1 LSLIGKGYFIWQVWN
16 CERGD
21 AQAIAA
27 RAKQA
32 GLTHLLIKI
41 ADGTRSYNVDA
52 TRGVDLVPP
61 VLRACKEAGIEV
73 WGWHYVRG
81 DNPIGE
87 AQFAIQRSRQLG
99 IDGYVIDAEAEYQ
112 TLGKTSAATR
122 FMRELRAGLPKLPIA
137 LSSYRFP
144 DRHRQLPWSAFLE
157 ACDYS
162 MPQVYYEDAHNP
174 TQQLEMSVN
183 QYMALRP
190 ARPVIPTA
198 PAYGRGSWRPTAQ
211 ELVLFLAKAKEL
223 GLTAANI
230 WSWDIA
236 SRPAYQD
243 LWQAIAQFDWPVAPP
258 PPPPELDVPERLF
271 ERFNE
276 GDPGGVARLYHE
288 NAAHV
293 TGERTIFS
301 RDAIAFWYD
310 ELLTRL
316 LPQAEFSL
324 TGKIESATSRHF
336 TWTAQSE
343 AGQVVDGNDTIGL
356 REGKI
361 QFHYTYFNIH

>member
-1 LSLIGKGYFIWQVWN
+1 MSGCCKRWFRPAPSMDLPPCSGATASRASRSNDAGRETVASREPGRPAAKPDHSRSSALSLIGKGYYIWQLWN

-21 AQAIAA
+21 AQAITA

-87 AQFAIQRSRQLG
+87 AQFAVQRSRQLG

-112 TLGKTSAATR
+112 TLGKTNAATR
-122 FMRELRAGLPKLPIA
+122 FMRELRAGLPNLPIA

-157 ACDYS
+157 GCDYS
-162 MPQVYYEDAHNP
+162 MPQVYYEQAHNP
-174 TQQLEMSVN
+174 TQQLEMCVD

-190 ARPVIPTA
+190 ARPGIPTA
-198 PAYGRGSWRPTAQ
+198 PAYGRGDWRPTAP
-211 ELVLFLAKAKEL
+211 EAVLFLAKAKEL
-223 GLTAANI
+223 GLSAANV
-230 WSWDIA
+230 WSWDVA
-236 SRPAYQD
+236 SRPAYRD
-243 LWQAIAQFDWPVAPP
+243 LA
-258 PPPPELDVPERLF
+258 
-271 ERFNE
+271 E
-276 GDPGGVARLYHE
+276 GG
-288 NAAHV
+288 
-293 TGERTIFS
+293 
-301 RDAIAFWYD
+301 
-310 ELLTRL
+310 
-316 LPQAEFSL
+316 
-324 TGKIESATSRHF
+324 
-336 TWTAQSE
+336 
-343 AGQVVDGNDTIGL
+343 
-356 REGKI
+356 
-361 QFHYTYFNIH
+361 

>member
-1 LSLIGKGYFIWQVWN
+1 MFIGKGYYLWQVWA

-21 AQAIAA
+21 ATAIAA
-27 RAKQA
+27 KAKGA
-32 GLTHLLIKI
+32 GLSHVLIKI
-41 ADGTRSYNVDA
+41 ADGSRLYNVVD
-52 TRGVDLVPP
+52 GVDLLPP
-61 VLRACKEAGIEV
+61 VLRACKDAGIEV

-87 AQFAIQRSRQLG
+87 AQLAVRRSQQLG

-112 TLGKTSAATR
+112 SLGKAYAATR
-122 FMRELRAGLPKLPIA
+122 FVRELRAGLPKLPIA

-144 DRHRQLPWSAFLE
+144 ARHRQLPWSAFLE
-157 ACDYS
+157 ACDFA

-174 TQQLEMSVN
+174 AQQLEMSVD

-211 ELVLFLAKAKEL
+211 ELAIFFSKAREL
-223 GLTAANI
+223 GLSAANV
-230 WSWDIA
+230 WSWDVA

-243 LWQAIAQFDWPVAPP
+243 LWRAVAQFDWPATPP
-258 PPPPELDVPERLF
+258 PPPVEEDIPEQLLK
-271 ERFNE
+271 RFNE
-276 GDPGGVARLYHE
+276 GDPEHIARLYHD

-301 RDAIAFWYD
+301 KQAIGAWYQR
-310 ELLTRL
+310 LLTEM
-316 LPQAEFSL
+316 LPRGKFAL
-324 TGKIESATSRHF
+324 TGKIESTTSRHF
-336 TWTAQSE
+336 TWTAES
-343 AGQVVDGNDTIGL
+343 ASGKVVDGNDTIGL

>member
-1 LSLIGKGYFIWQVWN
+1 MSLIGKGYYIWQLWN

-21 AQAIAA
+21 AQAITA

-87 AQFAIQRSRQLG
+87 AQFAVQRSRQLG

-112 TLGKTSAATR
+112 TLCKTNAATR

-162 MPQVYYEDAHNP
+162 MPQVYYEQAHNP
-174 TQQLEMSVN
+174 TQQLEMSVS

-198 PAYGRGSWRPTAQ
+198 PAYGRGDWRPTAQ

-223 GLTAANI
+223 GLSAANV
-230 WSWDIA
+230 WSWDVA
-236 SRPAYQD
+236 SRPAYRD
-243 LWQAIAQFDWPVAPP
+243 LWQAIAQFDWPLVPP
-258 PPPPELDVPERLF
+258 PPPPVQDVPERLL
-271 ERFNE
+271 EGFNQ
-276 GDPGGVARLYHE
+276 GNPGRVAGLYHE

-301 RDAIAFWYD
+301 REAIASWYD
-310 ELLTRL
+310 DLLTRL

-336 TWTAQSE
+336 TWTAQSA
-343 AGQVVDGNDTIGL
+343 AGRVVDGNDTIGL

-361 QFHYTYFNIH
+361 QFHYTYFNIR